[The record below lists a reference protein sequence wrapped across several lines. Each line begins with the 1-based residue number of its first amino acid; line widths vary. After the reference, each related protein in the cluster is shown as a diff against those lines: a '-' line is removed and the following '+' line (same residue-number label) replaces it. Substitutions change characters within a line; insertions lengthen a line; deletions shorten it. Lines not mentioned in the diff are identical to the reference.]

1 MIRRNRRG
9 QFTRLRVPA
18 SRWERI
24 ICLSILGGILLGISV
39 NVWKANEAHYAYAKE
54 EIVWPE
60 FETEV
65 KIRVHIDWTEE
76 RIEKEIRDTFPED
89 AETAI
94 KVARCENGW
103 SEKRG
108 YKADIQSGHVLSY
121 GQEQSFG
128 IFQIHAPDWHKTAL
142 RLGYDNYQTD
152 PGDNIK
158 MARYIYDNAGKK
170 WRDWTCFS
178 KKMI

>member
-1 MIRRNRRG
+1 
-9 QFTRLRVPA
+9 LRVPA

-54 EIVWPE
+54 EVFKVPQ
-60 FETEV
+60 EV
-65 KIRVHIDWTEE
+65 QIRVVVDWTQE
-76 RIEKEIRDTFPED
+76 RIEKEIRDTFSED
-89 AETAI
+89 SETAI

-142 RLGYDNYQTD
+142 RLGYNNYQTD

-170 WRDWTCFS
+170 WRDWTCYT